1 MVSRYS
7 VIFLLAI
14 FLSECRPATPPA
26 TPLDQT
32 QGAPAPAN
40 GTSQAPQEATPAPA
54 YVARIRNAQYQ
65 LGTPDSLQ
73 VVQLVDGQ
81 FEQGG
86 PGGADFISVRVTDFI
101 AAGDLN
107 ADGVNEIV
115 ALISE
120 NYGGTGV
127 FVFLAVYA
135 NVNGRLAFQ
144 TSSIVDDRPQ
154 LNALS
159 IEDNEIFLDV
169 TIHGFEDP
177 GCCPALRTTR
187 HYRLTEGGQL
197 DMTDYTTFTPGGE
210 PRTITVEAPVSGSE
224 VFSSVQV
231 KGSVAISPFENNLT
245 YSIEDVGGV
254 ELSRGAISVSAL
266 DPGAPGTFEAVIP
279 LGNILSGAVIKLEVQ
294 DINATDG
301 SLLAMDSVELVVK

>member
-7 VIFLLAI
+7 MIFLLAI
-14 FLSECRPATPPA
+14 FLSECRPATPPPTAPPALA
-26 TPLDQT
+26 TGARVDQT
-32 QGAPAPAN
+32 L
-40 GTSQAPQEATPAPA
+40 APQTPTPAPD
-54 YVARIRNAQYQ
+54 YVAQLRNAQYQ

-81 FEQGG
+81 FEQGT
-86 PGGADFISVRVTDFI
+86 PGGADFISVHMADFV
-101 AAGDLN
+101 ATGDLD
-107 ADGVNEIV
+107 ADAVNEV
-115 ALISE
+115 AALISE

-135 NVNGRLAFQ
+135 NVDGALAFQ

-159 IEDNEIFLDV
+159 IENNEIFLDA

-177 GCCPALRTTR
+177 ACCPAFRTTR
-187 HYRLTEGGQL
+187 HYRLAEGGQL
-197 DMTDYTTFTPGGE
+197 DMTDYTTFTPAGE
-210 PRTITVEAPVSGSE
+210 PRTITIESPDNGTE
-224 VFSSVQV
+224 VFSSVQI
-231 KGSVAISPFENNLT
+231 KGSVAIAPFENNLT

-254 ELSRGAISVSAL
+254 ELSRGAISVTAP
-266 DPGAPGTFEAVIP
+266 DPGAPGTFEAIIP

-294 DINATDG
+294 DISAADG
-301 SLLAMDSVELVVK
+301 SLFAMDSVKLVVK